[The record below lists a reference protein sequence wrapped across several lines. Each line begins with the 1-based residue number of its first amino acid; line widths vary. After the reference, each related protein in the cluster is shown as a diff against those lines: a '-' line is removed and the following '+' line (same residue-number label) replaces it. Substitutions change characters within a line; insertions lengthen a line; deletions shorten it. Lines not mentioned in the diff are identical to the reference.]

1 MFDDPQLTEEG
12 RINFAARIA
21 AEIDARKAAAT
32 QLLTASTA
40 TVTHLAASAPA
51 QVAEPIQKVTA
62 KPPSVSLT
70 APVKATPALP
80 PPPLQPSAEFINQ
93 KNGSLQHLQNQI
105 AAARNELATHQ
116 ETQARLQQQL
126 NAHAQNVRT
135 AEEAL
140 AKFKRENLV
149 RMITLIFKPSERL
162 GRLYDAQN
170 AATRNKNQFVSQNMS
185 TLKAAKNSIATLTT
199 RIPSL
204 EQDHTRVA
212 ASEDP
217 IIVEQRRQEAAIE
230 RAARL
235 AQQREKE
242 IAEGKIAGLAQR
254 KAIEAQLA
262 IERAT
267 ALALQQRGATL
278 TSAHHSP
285 SKEAKRLSL
294 SSRSNSAPSSPPST
308 PSGSKGDSS
317 PEQLLAKSLGSHSD
331 GSTSR
336 EESNHS
342 TPEKVLNNNVI
353 REIERLQEKIN
364 KIHQAVV
371 NARQAAREAEESLHG
386 KNVNYTIIQKFW
398 QTWDHYFELAQ
409 ERSQFKHDLS
419 ILKGNNSESVFK
431 RNTKDTLF
439 NRYRDARSE
448 NFTYFRSLGHT
459 NFLKELQN
467 IYEHHG
473 IHNMEDYHKKPE
485 VQEREQPLIQ
495 QLLE

>member
-1 MFDDPQLTEEG
+1 
-12 RINFAARIA
+12 
-21 AEIDARKAAAT
+21 
-32 QLLTASTA
+32 
-40 TVTHLAASAPA
+40 
-51 QVAEPIQKVTA
+51 
-62 KPPSVSLT
+62 
-70 APVKATPALP
+70 
-80 PPPLQPSAEFINQ
+80 
-93 KNGSLQHLQNQI
+93 
-105 AAARNELATHQ
+105 
-116 ETQARLQQQL
+116 
-126 NAHAQNVRT
+126 
-135 AEEAL
+135 
-140 AKFKRENLV
+140 
-149 RMITLIFKPSERL
+149 MITSIFKPSERL

-170 AATRNKNQFVSQNMS
+170 VATRNKNQFVRQNMS
-185 TLKAAKNSIATLTT
+185 ALEDAKNSIATLTT
-199 RIPSL
+199 RIRSL
-204 EQDHTRVA
+204 EQDRTRVA

-217 IIVEQRRQEAAIE
+217 IIVEQRRQQEAAAK
-230 RAARL
+230 AARL

-242 IAEGKIAGLAQR
+242 VAEGKIAGLAQR

-285 SKEAKRLSL
+285 SEEAKRLSL
-294 SSRSNSAPSSPPST
+294 SSRSNSASSSPPST
-308 PSGSKGDSS
+308 PQGSKGDSS
-317 PEQLLAKSLGSHSD
+317 PEQLSLGSHSD

-485 VQEREQPLIQ
+485 VKEREQPLIQ
-495 QLLE
+495 QLLECQQQVALKFLQAELALVAPEEHPPILQQIEECVWQNMPGFSAEDRDKAVRAAYGKHLTNLTDHRIALQYSVAYSGSSSGPSSSWNSAANANQMLNYRGQQQAAQQNQSFNSWQNGMNSISFNNQMRINSNNYSHK